1 MKMNCVVLTP
11 VEQVGCRPAFFERK
25 DVCRFQVPMD
35 DAAAMRLIQRIR
47 DLRPFFST
55 CSSGKDPFSS
65 RFANVSPSTHSI
77 TK

>member
-1 MKMNCVVLTP
+1 MNCVVLTP

-47 DLRPFFST
+47 DLRPVLQYLLQRQRPLLQP
-55 CSSGKDPFSS
+55 GWVEDWRRAP
-65 RFANVSPSTHSI
+65 
-77 TK
+77 